1 MLCLPQ
7 GHSAFA
13 RPMAGVLRTLRPLR
27 TCCSRWSPA
36 TSLHLPAAVIAPHC
50 RVTVRN
56 FAIPSASA
64 AHPPAAA
71 RKMPAVRDTIEPTEL
86 EQRIF
91 KTLKAAAADGG
102 TPVTLRCAGGWVRDK
117 LLGLDTDSPDID
129 VALDTL
135 TGAAFGQA
143 LQRHLQESHDEVAR
157 AVVIESNPE
166 QSKHLETARIRV
178 RLCLLFVVASS
189 IRCLMCLDYA
199 GASAWRQ
206 SQRPA
211 PAWRIWQHPLQHLH
225 LKSGEKYT

>member
-1 MLCLPQ
+1 
-7 GHSAFA
+7 
-13 RPMAGVLRTLRPLR
+13 
-27 TCCSRWSPA
+27 
-36 TSLHLPAAVIAPHC
+36 
-50 RVTVRN
+50 
-56 FAIPSASA
+56 
-64 AHPPAAA
+64 
-71 RKMPAVRDTIEPTEL
+71 MPRVRDTIEPTEL

-178 RLCLLFVVASS
+178 GLCILELSGIVSTMLEVLRSILDSS
-189 IRCLMCLDYA
+189 TACIR
-199 GASAWRQ
+199 Q
-206 SQRPA
+206 PA
-211 PAWRIWQHPLQHLH
+211 PRMTHAAAAATQMQLVRETHLNWKRGLQVHGVSLDLVNLRSETYTQDSRIPGAIQFGTPEQVRAHTIRGALLA
-225 LKSGEKYT
+225 SRRITACAAA